1 MILKVNQQSQHSLL
15 YNFEEFKSILE
26 EMSPPEPRK
35 CPKCEW
41 KSPSECTTYDAI
53 RTELM
58 IHVQLFHLQEE
69 KKPEKKKRAGLGER
83 FKRPELK
90 DKISEDEWNIF
101 LRKWD
106 LYKTSAGLDDEECI
120 PHLYACL
127 DESVE
132 TKVFR
137 SGVNLTDEE
146 DADETLLLERI
157 KKIVVEK
164 KNVIVR
170 SMEFR
175 DMMMRHIVSFVFD

>member
-1 MILKVNQQSQHSLL
+1 MSVSVGELISLGFSASELTNL

-69 KKPEKKKRAGLGER
+69 KKPGLGER

-101 LRKWD
+101 
-106 LYKTSAGLDDEECI
+106 
-120 PHLYACL
+120 
-127 DESVE
+127 
-132 TKVFR
+132 
-137 SGVNLTDEE
+137 
-146 DADETLLLERI
+146 
-157 KKIVVEK
+157 
-164 KNVIVR
+164 
-170 SMEFR
+170 
-175 DMMMRHIVSFVFD
+175 